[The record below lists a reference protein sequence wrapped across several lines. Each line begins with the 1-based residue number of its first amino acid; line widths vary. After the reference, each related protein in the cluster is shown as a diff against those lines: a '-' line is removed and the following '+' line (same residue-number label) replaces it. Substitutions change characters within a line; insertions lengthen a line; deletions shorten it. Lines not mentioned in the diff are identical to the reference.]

1 MLTYASRR
9 LLLAIPLLFVVVTLS
24 FFLVRAAPSDPA
36 QVRLGAYASEAAIE
50 AMREEM
56 GLNQPIWN
64 QYIDYMSGLLRGD
77 FGRSLVNQQQI
88 TPSLARAL
96 SHTLQ
101 LTVAG
106 MLLAVLLGIPSGVW
120 TALERNRPIDY
131 LGRTLSLVG
140 LSFPSFFLGILLIL
154 LFSIW
159 LGLFPVV
166 GAGQAGNVSSI
177 LRHLFVPALT
187 LGLIQASYI
196 ARVTRS
202 SVLNLVS
209 ADFVRT
215 ARSKGVRERKVV
227 FKHVMRNA
235 AISIIGLIGLYAVV
249 LIGGSLM
256 VEIVFAR
263 PGLGRMLIGALESRD
278 YTVLQS
284 VLAVYAGLV
293 VLFNLLTDLVVGVI
307 DPRVEYA

>member
-1 MLTYASRR
+1 M
-9 LLLAIPLLFVVVTLS
+9 FVVVTLS
-24 FFLVRAAPSDPA
+24 FFLVRTAPSDPA
-36 QVRLGAYASEAAIE
+36 QVRLGAYASEAAIQ

-56 GLNQPIWN
+56 GLNQPIGK
-64 QYIDYMSGLLRGD
+64 QYVDYMSGLLRGD
-77 FGRSLVNQQQI
+77 FGRSLVNQQRI
-88 TPSLARAL
+88 TPGLLRAL
-96 SHTLQ
+96 SYTLQ

-106 MLLAVLLGIPSGVW
+106 MLLAVVLGIPSGVW

-131 LGRTLSLVG
+131 LGRTLSLIG

-166 GAGQAGNVSSI
+166 GAGQDGNIASI

-202 SVLNLVS
+202 SVLNLIS

-215 ARSKGVRERKVV
+215 ARSKGVRERKVI

-235 AISIIGLIGLYAVV
+235 SISVIGLIGLYAVV

-263 PGLGRMLIGALESRD
+263 PGLGRVLIGALESRD

>member
-1 MLTYASRR
+1 MAV
-9 LLLAIPLLFVVVTLS
+9 PLLFVVVTLS
-24 FFLVRAAPSDPA
+24 FFLVRTAPSDPA
-36 QVRLGAYASEAAIE
+36 QVRLGAYASEAAIQ

-64 QYIDYMSGLLRGD
+64 QYVDYMSGLLSGD
-77 FGRSLVNQQQI
+77 FGRSLVNQQRI
-88 TPSLARAL
+88 TPGLMRAL
-96 SHTLQ
+96 SYTLQ

-131 LGRTLSLVG
+131 LGRTLSLIG

-154 LFSIW
+154 MFSIW

-166 GAGQAGNVSSI
+166 GAGEDGDITSI

-202 SVLNLVS
+202 AVLNLVS

-215 ARSKGVRERKVV
+215 ARSKGVRERKVI

-235 AISIIGLIGLYAVV
+235 SISVIGLIGLYAVV

-263 PGLGRMLIGALESRD
+263 PGLGRILIGALESRD

>member
-1 MLTYASRR
+1 MLIYASRR
-9 LLLAIPLLFVVVTLS
+9 LLIAIPLLFVVVTLS

-36 QVRLGAYASEAAIE
+36 QVRLGAYASEAAIQ

-56 GLNQPIWN
+56 GLNEPIWN
-64 QYIDYMSGLLRGD
+64 QYVEYMSGLLRGD
-77 FGRSLVNQQQI
+77 FGRSLVNQQRI
-88 TPSLARAL
+88 TPTLIRAL
-96 SHTLQ
+96 NYTLQ

-106 MLLAVLLGIPSGVW
+106 MLIAVLLGIPSGVL

-166 GAGQAGNVSSI
+166 GAGRDGDVASV
-177 LRHLFVPALT
+177 LRHLFLPALT

-202 SVLNLVS
+202 AVLNLVS

-215 ARSKGVRERKVV
+215 ARSKGVTERKVV
-227 FKHVMRNA
+227 YKHVMRNA
-235 AISIIGLIGLYAVV
+235 AISIVGLIGLYAVV

-293 VLFNLLTDLVVGVI
+293 VIFNLATDLIVGVI